1 MHNNLIA
8 AAIGV
13 TVGVISAASIFIYRK
28 ILANQQY
35 STTTSDL
42 DAANKKIDELQSE
55 LEALRLQ
62 LRQQKKKKKI
72 SRKFSSNDSTYT
84 VIDND
89 TDIDIGDDEFYDCSD
104 GESVVSDNDLS
115 KNVNLLPEETS

>member
-1 MHNNLIA
+1 MLYI
-8 AAIGV
+8 
-13 TVGVISAASIFIYRK
+13 
-28 ILANQQY
+28 ILFY
-35 STTTSDL
+35 
-42 DAANKKIDELQSE
+42 
-55 LEALRLQ
+55 LRLQ

-104 GESVVSDNDLS
+104 GESVVSDNDLRL
-115 KNVNLLPEETS
+115 V